1 MRKWNKKNYAR
12 ELKKGY
18 WDLEPHFYY
27 YSQIKLYKLFRTIS
41 KEKMSVE
48 DYKSAIYGEFVCEGK
63 PIKKGFY
70 DNFNLIQKI
79 VDEIC
84 KKHDKKKKNKK

>member
-1 MRKWNKKNYAR
+1 MIKWNKKVYAR

-27 YSQIKLYKLFRTIS
+27 YAQFEIFNVFNSIS
-41 KEKMSVE
+41 KMSIDEV
-48 DYKSAIYGEFVCEGK
+48 KSALYGKFVCEGK

-70 DNFNLIQKI
+70 SNFNLMGKI
-79 VDEIC
+79 LNNIIKNE
-84 KKHDKKKKNKK
+84 KNKRKGN